1 MNGVRK
7 GYRSADVWCRENE
20 GERSLADKGIV
31 AYLVRSLNAILNGIE
46 IDLQMLNHVP
56 HVFNVLLFN
65 GITKP

>member
-31 AYLVRSLNAILNGIE
+31 AYLMRSLNAILNGIE
-46 IDLQMLNHVP
+46 ID
-56 HVFNVLLFN
+56 F
-65 GITKP
+65 